1 MPITR
6 TDELKPMSL
15 YFAAIW
21 FLAYLWLG
29 VSPESF
35 TIMGIAVIFW
45 NIGALSAFILE
56 KWKHRAA

>member
-1 MPITR
+1 MP
-6 TDELKPMSL
+6 L

-29 VSPESF
+29 VSAESF
-35 TIMGIAVIFW
+35 TITGIAVIFW
-45 NIGALSAFILE
+45 NIGTLSGFMLE